1 MTRTFRSARCYDPSY
16 SLLGRAL
23 RRWTRDRLR
32 GEALF
37 LVALTGLA
45 LVLLMT
51 HYLGWALLQS
61 YLAEQP
67 TRQLVFWGGQLASGV
82 LWGGIGLVGFRPGV
96 TATCTSN
103 TLTLEQS
110 GRTRTVPYDSID
122 ETRVI
127 SATRYHRHYRRYA
140 ATSVFVGRL
149 ADDVLLL
156 RTERGPV
163 VVGLTPAEAHEEL
176 QSLIE
181 SSRTTLRETR
191 LPSEA

>member
-23 RRWTRDRLR
+23 RRWTGDRLR

-45 LVLLMT
+45 LILLMA

-67 TRQLVFWGGQLASGV
+67 TRQLLFWTGQLASGV
-82 LWGGIGLVGFRPGV
+82 VWAGVGLVGFRPNV
-96 TATCTSN
+96 TASCTS
-103 TLTLEQS
+103 TALRLEQN
-110 GRTRTVPYDSID
+110 GRTRTVPYDSI
-122 ETRVI
+122 EEARVI
-127 SATRYHRHYRRYA
+127 SAMRYHRHYRRYA

-163 VVGLTPAEAHEEL
+163 IVGLVPAEAHEEL
-176 QSLIE
+176 QTQIE
-181 SSRTTLRETR
+181 SSRTTLRETHR
-191 LPSEA
+191 PSEA

>member
-23 RRWTRDRLR
+23 RRWTGDRLR

-67 TRQLVFWGGQLASGV
+67 ARQLLFWAGQLASAV
-82 LWGGIGLVGFRPGV
+82 VWGGIGLVGFRPGV

-103 TLTLEQS
+103 TLRLEQNN
-110 GRTRTVPYDSID
+110 RTRTVPYDSIE

-156 RTERGPV
+156 RTDRGPV
-163 VVGLTPAEAHEEL
+163 IVGLTPAEAHEEL
-176 QSLIE
+176 QAQIK
-181 SSRTTLRETR
+181 SSRTTLRETH